1 MRSVWAVKPLT
12 NSLQLK
18 GVRNFLTEKDR
29 YATYKT
35 LNKIRAAIAS
45 VSYCAS
51 EPGLSS
57 NTRFLSQEPLYIQ
70 INVLKGGTEGFYF
83 VTEKIFETIY

>member
-1 MRSVWAVKPLT
+1 M
-12 NSLQLK
+12 
-18 GVRNFLTEKDR
+18 EKKS
-29 YATYKT
+29 ATYKT
-35 LNKIRAAIAS
+35 LNEIRAAIAS

-83 VTEKIFETIY
+83 VTEKFLKLYTNNTDFFSFRWMRR

>member
-1 MRSVWAVKPLT
+1 MRSVWAVKFLT
-12 NSLQLK
+12 NLYNWKESAI
-18 GVRNFLTEKDR
+18 FLEKKS
-29 YATYKT
+29 ATYKT
-35 LNKIRAAIAS
+35 LNEIRAAIAS